1 MREQHGGDVY
11 TEPVRLD
18 FSVSLNPL
26 GMPEALRD
34 VVLSSSGSWEQYPD
48 IRQRK
53 LRQAAAGWYR
63 RLGLSLS
70 PEYFIFGGGASE
82 LLQAVFFSGRPK
94 RVLLPVPS
102 FGEYRRMAEAS
113 GAEIRFLTLSEE
125 SGFDLAQALP
135 ELIRAL
141 REEHY
146 DMLVLASPNNPTG
159 RAVGADVLREIA
171 GVCRSTGTY
180 LVLDECF
187 GWFLPDRGRF
197 SLLPEIAAHPGD
209 YGHVLVL
216 DSLTKICAMPGL
228 RLGYAIAS
236 SDRVR
241 EGICRSMQPWP
252 VSAPAEAAGC
262 CAFDGILTEE
272 VKKVQPM
279 LQEER
284 DYLAGSLRES
294 GMKVY
299 DSDANYLLI
308 RCRDAEVLKK
318 ACLAR
323 GILIRSCADYE
334 GLNRR
339 FFRVCVKTR
348 EENRDLINAIRQI
361 CGEKT
366 NG

>member
-26 GMPEALRD
+26 GMPKALRD
-34 VVLSSSGSWEQYPD
+34 AVLSSSGSWEQYPD

-63 RLGLSLS
+63 SQGLSLS

-82 LLQAVFFSGRPK
+82 LLQAVFFSERPK

-102 FGEYRRMAEAS
+102 FGEYRRMAEAC

-135 ELIRAL
+135 ELLRAL
-141 REEHY
+141 REEYY

-159 RAVGADVLREIA
+159 KAVCADILREIA
-171 GVCRSTGTY
+171 GVCRNTGT
-180 LVLDECF
+180 LLLLDECF

-197 SLLPEIAAHPGD
+197 SLLPEIAAHPED

-241 EGICRSMQPWP
+241 EEIFRSMQPWP

-262 CAFDGILTEE
+262 CAFDGILREE
-272 VKKVQPM
+272 VKKVQRM
-279 LQEER
+279 LQKER
-284 DYLAGSLRES
+284 DYLAGGLRES
-294 GMKVY
+294 GLKVY

-308 RCRDAEVLKK
+308 RCRDAEGLKK

-334 GLNRR
+334 GLNSR

-348 EENRDLINAIRQI
+348 EENRELINAIRQI
-361 CGEKT
+361 CGE
-366 NG
+366 NAYG

>member
-1 MREQHGGDVY
+1 M
-11 TEPVRLD
+11 
-18 FSVSLNPL
+18 
-26 GMPEALRD
+26 
-34 VVLSSSGSWEQYPD
+34 
-48 IRQRK
+48 
-53 LRQAAAGWYR
+53 
-63 RLGLSLS
+63 
-70 PEYFIFGGGASE
+70 
-82 LLQAVFFSGRPK
+82 
-94 RVLLPVPS
+94 
-102 FGEYRRMAEAS
+102 
-113 GAEIRFLTLSEE
+113 
-125 SGFDLAQALP
+125 
-135 ELIRAL
+135 
-141 REEHY
+141 
-146 DMLVLASPNNPTG
+146 
-159 RAVGADVLREIA
+159 
-171 GVCRSTGTY
+171 
-180 LVLDECF
+180 LDECF

-262 CAFDGILTEE
+262 CAFDGILSEE

-348 EENRDLINAIRQI
+348 EENRELIKAIRQI

>member
-34 VVLSSSGSWEQYPD
+34 AVLSSSSSWEQYPD

-187 GWFLPDRGRF
+187 GWFTEKPESYSALYELPDNV
-197 SLLPEIAAHPGD
+197 I
-209 YGHVLVL
+209 VLNAF
-216 DSLTKICAMPGL
+216 TKIFAIPGL
-228 RLGYAIAS
+228 RFGYAVTRNRKVLEIA
-236 SDRVR
+236 
-241 EGICRSMQPWP
+241 GNGMQSWG
-252 VSAPAEAAGC
+252 VSAPAEETAP
-262 CAFDGILTEE
+262 E
-272 VKKVQPM
+272 VEP
-279 LQEER
+279 EP
-284 DYLAGSLRES
+284 
-294 GMKVY
+294 
-299 DSDANYLLI
+299 
-308 RCRDAEVLKK
+308 
-318 ACLAR
+318 
-323 GILIRSCADYE
+323 
-334 GLNRR
+334 
-339 FFRVCVKTR
+339 
-348 EENRDLINAIRQI
+348 
-361 CGEKT
+361 EKT
-366 NG
+366 PEPPRRRGKHEAPDPSDPFTDSWYQSVGLSRRDKNK